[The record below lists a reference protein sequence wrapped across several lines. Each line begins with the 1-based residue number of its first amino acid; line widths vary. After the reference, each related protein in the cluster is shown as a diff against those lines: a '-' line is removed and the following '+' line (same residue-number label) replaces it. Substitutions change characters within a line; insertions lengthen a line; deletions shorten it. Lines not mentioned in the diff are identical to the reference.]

1 MNLFQSDY
9 LPKAPPPSTVTLGV
23 RLQHMN
29 FSHNGELG
37 MDRLLVPMET
47 TMERALALVSTY
59 RSLNPDSVPY

>member
-9 LPKAPPPSTVTLGV
+9 LPKAPPPNTVTLGV
-23 RLQHMN
+23 RFQHMN
-29 FSHNGELG
+29 FAHNGELG